1 VSEDKLSSSSDLKLL
16 TVFVPVF
23 NEVATIDECLRRVL
37 SSPCVAEIIVV
48 DDFSTDGTR
57 EFLSSISDPR
67 VRVLFQPKNMG
78 KGAALRLAL
87 KTANSQLFIIQDA
100 DLEYDPQDFEKI
112 IRPFLKN
119 EADVVFGSRFVGGG
133 ERRVPEFW
141 HSIGNKLLTS
151 ISNCFTNLYLTDMA
165 TCYKCFRT
173 EQLKALELRENRF
186 GIDPEIT
193 MKISRQKVRIVEVGV
208 SYSRRSYDEGKK
220 IGIRDALRHLF
231 CIVYYRF
238 RS

>member
-1 VSEDKLSSSSDLKLL
+1 MSEKKILNSSELKLL

-23 NEVATIDECLRRVL
+23 NEVATIEECLKRVL
-37 SSPCVAEIIVV
+37 LSPYVAEVVVV

-57 EFLSSISDPR
+57 KFLEKISDPR
-67 VRVLFQPKNMG
+67 VQVLFQSKNMG

-87 KTANSQLFIIQDA
+87 EAANSKLFIIQDA
-100 DLEYDPQDFEKI
+100 DLEYDPNDFEKI
-112 IRPFLKN
+112 IQPFLKN

-133 ERRVPEFW
+133 ERRVLRFW
-141 HSIGNKLLTS
+141 HSVGNRLLTFM
-151 ISNCFTNLYLTDMA
+151 SNCFSNLYLTDMA

-173 EQLKALELRENRF
+173 EQLRALRLCENRF

-208 SYSRRSYDEGKK
+208 SYSGRSYDEGKK
-220 IGIRDALRHLF
+220 IGFRDALRHLY
-231 CIVYYRF
+231 CIIFYRF
-238 RS
+238 RN